1 MYTILIILT
10 ICPNLIL
17 YLISVGNEIM
27 MVHQLS
33 PHFQIIHNWTRT
45 SSNWKYYRV
54 NKKEISTSASWTS
67 DRMEFSL
74 DMWWNEE
81 KKIPFLLYPEIGQGN
96 PNRNDISDLHMEFFF
111 CQMLISY
118 SIDYNEH
125 KTMIIRERSKIQ
137 IFSLSMIPINP
148 FKFHCTFDNIES
160 RYNRLVVSIAIFF
173 SLFFFIFFSDEF
185 KIIPNYRKN
194 WFFLHDTSLGSYLYN
209 FSLVMFSCF
218 VDHCCFQKVI
228 EFDMKCRGNI
238 LWILFL

>member
-17 YLISVGNEIM
+17 YLISVGDEIM

-67 DRMEFSL
+67 DRMESSL
-74 DMWWNEE
+74 DTWWNEE

-173 SLFFFIFFSDEF
+173 SLFFFIFFS
-185 KIIPNYRKN
+185 
-194 WFFLHDTSLGSYLYN
+194 
-209 FSLVMFSCF
+209 LVNSKSFRITGRIDFSCTTRSLDRTCTIF
-218 VDHCCFQKVI
+218 HLSCLVALLTTVVFRK
-228 EFDMKCRGNI
+228 
-238 LWILFL
+238 L